1 MQIFINSLAML
12 FIMVLDESQG
22 DIIIKLKMLVI
33 TLILFL

>member
-1 MQIFINSLAML
+1 ML